1 MYIIFDRFFA
11 IFILTAMMQ
20 VIFCF
25 YIQLS
30 NLTYTN
36 HVYSNSLNAGFFFLT
51 YGTIVTGLY
60 AIVYD
65 YKTDK
70 FVNFNCNKG
79 KYAMFY
85 IGLYLGFIII
95 LGALYQTEV
104 VLYVI
109 AAFPIV
115 AIVLIPYQVP
125 YGLRRFNLQTIIAI
139 ICQLPFLASVAVSF
153 ILKFQQGNMSE
164 QNSLILAYVIIGTVG
179 LSIILTIGRMIKYI
193 DCKKISF
200 IELTDRKKDG
210 KHDKN
215 KRKNKILM
223 IDESDLVKNNW

>member
-1 MYIIFDRFFA
+1 MIFDRFFA
-11 IFILTAMMQ
+11 IFIITAMMQ
-20 VIFCF
+20 IIFCF

-36 HVYSNSLNAGFFFLT
+36 HVFNDSLNAGFFFLT
-51 YGTIVTGLY
+51 YGTIITGSY

-70 FVNFNCNKG
+70 FITFNCNKG
-79 KYAMFY
+79 KYAIFY
-85 IGLYLGFIII
+85 LALYLGFIIV
-95 LGALYQTEV
+95 LGALYQTEIA
-104 VLYVI
+104 LYTVAVFPV
-109 AAFPIV
+109 AAI
-115 AIVLIPYQVP
+115 ILIPYQAP
-125 YGLRRFNLQTIIAI
+125 YGLRRFDLQTIIAM
-139 ICQLPFLASVAVSF
+139 ICQFPLLTTVAISF
-153 ILKFQQGNMSE
+153 ILNFQKNNMTE
-164 QNSLILAYVIIGTVG
+164 QNSLILAYIIIGNVG

-215 KRKNKILM
+215 KKKNKILV
-223 IDESDLVKNNW
+223 ID